1 MKDLNYQLMT
11 LCKEIRDGSYSTEVP
26 LAGGP
31 AAKALHDKQ
40 RALDRGA
47 RQTISRELG
56 HDRISISAVYLG
68 S

>member
-1 MKDLNYQLMT
+1 MT
-11 LCKEIRDGSYSTEVP
+11 KLHGLRHAYAQRRYKELTGWKAPV
-26 LAGGP
+26 AGGP
-31 AAKALHDKQ
+31 ATKSLNEEQ

-68 S
+68 